1 MTDVTTA
8 YPGVVDLSL
17 APSLATVADA
27 MTSSKPD
34 C

>member
-1 MTDVTTA
+1 MTDVTAA

-17 APSLATVADA
+17 TPSLETVADA
-27 MTSSKPD
+27 MTSTRPK